1 MEPTEIFAISGFPAR
16 VAARILVFVR
26 IIFDFGGLCYPFRR
40 NEYALVRHGPHYR
53 WKIWLLFD
61 VKDFES
67 LEDLL
72 NNGSDENLLHFR
84 QSELES
90 FRMVAVI
97 VNYNVRPTTFSYS
110 TNHGIFRVL

>member
-1 MEPTEIFAISGFPAR
+1 MEPNEIFAIVGFPAR
-16 VAARILVFVR
+16 IIARILLVIR
-26 IIFDFGGLCYPFRR
+26 LLFDFTGLCYPCRR
-40 NEYALVRHGPHYR
+40 NEYALFRHGPHYR

-61 VKDFES
+61 IQAMES

-72 NNGSDENLLHFR
+72 NNSSDEKLLHFR

-97 VNYNVRPTTFSYS
+97 VRYLP
-110 TNHGIFRVL
+110 HILCQFRVADEYV